1 MVVGTACAI
10 GAAQDQSTQQQP
22 SQQQPSQ
29 QTPAQDQTNSPPSSS
44 SQSQQRQDQGQPSQ
58 QQGQAQAPA
67 QQQDQTQSVPQQ
79 PAQPPE
85 NPSPQNQ
92 PTDNQPPA
100 GGEEKKDNPV
110 EAAAQATR
118 DAAVQAAQA
127 TLVKV
132 RDWETEWFVGA
143 YVGRN
148 RPLVPLS
155 AEGRKDLYL
164 HQTYQTPGAYLD
176 RAFDA
181 LIDQARGSPYQW
193 GGGIGGYSERFA
205 SREGQFFASNSLA
218 ALANAKLRYE
228 PRYDQCKCTGFWR
241 RTRHA
246 FARNF
251 LTYNETETEIRPQL
265 GLYAGAFGGGL
276 ISTAWKP
283 KPRNAF
289 AEGGRGMAGQVA
301 WGTLLNLFTEFAVD
315 INRKLG
321 VTK

>member
-1 MVVGTACAI
+1 MTYRTARICFLLMVIGMACAI
-10 GAAQDQSTQQQP
+10 GPAQDQTTQQQP
-22 SQQQPSQ
+22 SQQ
-29 QTPAQDQTNSPPSSS
+29 TTTQDQTNSPSSSS
-44 SQSQQRQDQGQPSQ
+44 SQSQQQDQAQPS
-58 QQGQAQAPA
+58 
-67 QQQDQTQSVPQQ
+67 QQQDQTQPSAQQ
-79 PAQPPE
+79 PKQPPE
-85 NPSPQNQ
+85 NPSPQNA

-100 GGEEKKDNPV
+100 TGEEKKDNPV
-110 EAAAQATR
+110 QAAAQATR
-118 DAAVQAAQA
+118 DAAVQAAQE
-127 TLVKV
+127 TLNKV

-148 RPLVPLS
+148 RPLLPLS